1 MIWECARCYFGKNLC
16 LASLECYHFL
26 KANNHFPTRL
36 WNLKKVWIEDF
47 VKISKVHFILKEWFF
62 NACTYSGQS
71 AGFIYVGPEKWI
83 LPLKYREH
91 ASDIWNFR
99 ARSTDIFI
107 CTHPRSGTTW
117 TQEMT
122 WLMCNNLDYAK
133 AKRKILNERVP
144 YFEWV
149 CKKFAVLW

>member
-1 MIWECARCYFGKNLC
+1 M
-16 LASLECYHFL
+16 
-26 KANNHFPTRL
+26 
-36 WNLKKVWIEDF
+36 
-47 VKISKVHFILKEWFF
+47 KILKVHITICLSFEKCDSLMHVI
-62 NACTYSGQS
+62 YSGQS
-71 AGFIYVGPEKWI
+71 AGFVYVGPEKWI

-91 ASDIWNFR
+91 ANDIWNFR

-144 YFEWV
+144 YFE
-149 CKKFAVLW
+149 